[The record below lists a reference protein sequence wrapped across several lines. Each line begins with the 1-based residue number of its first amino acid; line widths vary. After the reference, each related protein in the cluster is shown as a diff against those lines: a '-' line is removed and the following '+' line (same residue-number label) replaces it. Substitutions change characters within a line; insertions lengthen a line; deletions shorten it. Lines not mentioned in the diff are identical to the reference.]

1 MIARRVSLERP
12 WCRAARREELVFS
25 IGQPSPLQLARP
37 LGPQKHGARDRRP
50 TCFFRCGQ
58 SANDDAPSQV
68 VAMSGTA
75 RLLALC
81 FLSSAVRGVPQQAAL
96 EGLVA
101 ARDVL
106 SSLETTP
113 LQNVLLQ
120 DRTFRV
126 GLGAFNGEAILSNGT
141 LRSVS
146 GVRAVNLTPADD
158 SGPSVIRADLPLSKM
173 VIHYNANV
181 TFNSRSELAEMYVDV
196 DSLELVVELSHEGKG
211 QLELQSIEARDMAE
225 MSVKFVGL
233 RVFQAQ
239 SDLLSLLFRGAFRF
253 DIEDEVVAI
262 FEDVLR
268 ELVDS
273 HNINN
278 L

>member
-1 MIARRVSLERP
+1 
-12 WCRAARREELVFS
+12 
-25 IGQPSPLQLARP
+25 
-37 LGPQKHGARDRRP
+37 
-50 TCFFRCGQ
+50 
-58 SANDDAPSQV
+58 
-68 VAMSGTA
+68 MSGTA

-81 FLSSAVRGVPQQAAL
+81 FLSSAVCGVPQQAAL

-106 SSLETTP
+106 STLETTP

-120 DRTFRV
+120 DRSFRV
-126 GLGAFNGEAILSNGT
+126 GLGAFSGEAILTNGT

-146 GVRAVNLTPADD
+146 AVRAVNLTPADD
-158 SGPSVIRADLPLSKM
+158 SGSSVIRADLPLSKM
-173 VIHYNANV
+173 VIHYNTNV
-181 TFNSRSELAEMYVDV
+181 TFNSRSELAETYVDV

-211 QLELQSIEARDMAE
+211 QLELQSIEARDTAE

-239 SDLLSLLFRGAFRF
+239 SDLLSVLFRGAFSF

>member
-1 MIARRVSLERP
+1 
-12 WCRAARREELVFS
+12 
-25 IGQPSPLQLARP
+25 
-37 LGPQKHGARDRRP
+37 
-50 TCFFRCGQ
+50 
-58 SANDDAPSQV
+58 
-68 VAMSGTA
+68 MSGTT

-81 FLSSAVRGVPQQAAL
+81 LLSSAVRGAPKPQPTAL

-106 SSLETTP
+106 STLETTT
-113 LQNVLLQ
+113 LQNVGLQ

-126 GLGAFNGEAILSNGT
+126 GLGAFSGEATLSNGT

-146 GVRAVNLTPADD
+146 GVRAVNLTPADGAE
-158 SGPSVIRADLPLSKM
+158 SSVVRADLPLSKM

-181 TFNSRSELAEMYVDV
+181 TFNSRSELAGMDVEV

-211 QLELQSIEARDMAE
+211 QLELQSVEARDMAE
-225 MSVKFVGL
+225 MRVRFSGL

-262 FEDVLR
+262 FEDILR
-268 ELVDS
+268 ELVDT
-273 HNINN
+273 HNVNN

>member
-1 MIARRVSLERP
+1 
-12 WCRAARREELVFS
+12 
-25 IGQPSPLQLARP
+25 
-37 LGPQKHGARDRRP
+37 
-50 TCFFRCGQ
+50 
-58 SANDDAPSQV
+58 
-68 VAMSGTA
+68 MSGTT
-75 RLLALC
+75 RLLALY
-81 FLSSAVRGVPQQAAL
+81 FLSSAVHGVLAKPQNAAG

-106 SSLETTP
+106 SMLETTT
-113 LQNVLLQ
+113 LQNVVLQ

-126 GLGAFNGEAILSNGT
+126 GIGPFNGDASLSNGT

-146 GVRAVNLTPADD
+146 GVRAVNLTPAED
-158 SGPSVIRADLPLSKM
+158 SGPSVIRADLPLSEM
-173 VIHYNANV
+173 VIRYDANV

-196 DSLELVVELSHEGKG
+196 DSLVLVVELSHEGKG
-211 QLELQSIEARDMAE
+211 QLELQSVEARDTAE
-225 MSVKFVGL
+225 MRVRFIGL

-239 SDLLSLLFRGAFRF
+239 SDLLSLLFRGAFSF

-262 FEDVLR
+262 VEDVLR